1 MTTYDTTLN
10 EMWQIKRELS
20 EQFASW
26 ADYVI
31 NLTDY
36 QKKMEQQGVRVVRL
50 PIARRTPVVV

>member
-36 QKKMEQQGVRVVRL
+36 QKEMEQQGVRVVRL
-50 PIARRTPVVV
+50 PIARRTPAVV

>member
-1 MTTYDTTLN
+1 MTTYDATLN

-36 QKKMEQQGVRVVRL
+36 QKKMEQQGVRVVHL
-50 PIARRTPVVV
+50 PIARRTPAVV